1 MNVEIP
7 IELAETALVALKFC
21 DSEMDFAGY
30 RSAFEQLEKII
41 INTKKLNKDAND

>member
-7 IELAETALVALKFC
+7 IELAETALIALKFC

-30 RSAFEQLEKII
+30 RSAYEQLDKII
-41 INTKKLNKDAND
+41 TNTKKLNKNAND